1 MFVSDSS
8 SPCCRQINKGEG
20 GKDAVVARELCYWHS
35 FNPTALRAFHHA
47 VSALCNITHTEKW
60 SLLTLK
66 LGHTFMTYRNKAER
80 VLNRHLTEKT
90 CKNTAWVAWNK
101 DKRGHMCNT
110 LIHFIIGRKQS
121 LLRFNR
127 APGDALGAPRSEVHS
142 PSRAEQTGKA
152 GVIQIC
158 AGWMT
163 GSTFNRVY
171 EQTSPVVM
179 CSNIGRMNADA
190 NGRQRHVALS
200 VLIFKDALVTWCNQ
214 LAPVDRVCPGRG
226 HLTAFKSVSRELT
239 TQIGF
244 AVTTV
249 L

>member
-1 MFVSDSS
+1 
-8 SPCCRQINKGEG
+8 
-20 GKDAVVARELCYWHS
+20 
-35 FNPTALRAFHHA
+35 
-47 VSALCNITHTEKW
+47 
-60 SLLTLK
+60 
-66 LGHTFMTYRNKAER
+66 
-80 VLNRHLTEKT
+80 
-90 CKNTAWVAWNK
+90 
-101 DKRGHMCNT
+101 MCNT
-110 LIHFIIGRKQS
+110 LIHFIIGRKPS
-121 LLRFNR
+121 LLRFNSTPR
-127 APGDALGAPRSEVHS
+127 DALGAPRSEVHS

-171 EQTSPVVM
+171 EETNPVVR
-179 CSNIGRMNADA
+179 CRNVGPMNADA
-190 NGRQRHVALS
+190 HGRQRHVALS
-200 VLIFKDALVTWCNQ
+200 VLIFNDAHVTWCNQ
-214 LAPVDRVCPGRG
+214 LAPVDRVHPGRG